1 MAARKKRAP
10 KLFVVKILGKD
21 NARPYSVKMQHQDR
35 VCWVNPTG
43 ETFRIK
49 FVEKSPLTRV
59 VGRVRALSPSISYRL
74 SPKAVKGHRYRY
86 TVRTQT
92 MRGLG
97 GPGGPEIVPDD

>member
-10 KLFVVKILGKD
+10 KLFVVRILGKD
-21 NARPYSVKMQHQDR
+21 DVSPYSVKMQHQDR

-43 ETFRIK
+43 DVFRIK
-49 FVEKSPLTRV
+49 FLTKSPLTRV

-74 SPKAVKGHRYRY
+74 SPKTVKDKHYGY
-86 TVRTQT
+86 TVRTRA